1 MFNGANLPWFHML
14 GETYGENLGEIS
26 PRFIWIYMFVLKE
39 KKGGLSLPAPK
50 APKKIMAGGAHPF
63 LSGWQFSASI
73 SFRGSKCP
81 NAARYLLVDVGSCC
95 SPMCCTKQHG
105 EKTAP
110 KKGFVKSGGRKSSG
124 LQLCVFNLT
133 FWGRVELHVAN
144 FATFPC
150 KHIAQSGKLQ

>member
-1 MFNGANLPWFHML
+1 ML

-110 KKGFVKSGGRKSSG
+110 KKRICEIRRAKK
-124 LQLCVFNLT
+124 
-133 FWGRVELHVAN
+133 FW
-144 FATFPC
+144 FATMCFQSYLLRPC
-150 KHIAQSGKLQ
+150 